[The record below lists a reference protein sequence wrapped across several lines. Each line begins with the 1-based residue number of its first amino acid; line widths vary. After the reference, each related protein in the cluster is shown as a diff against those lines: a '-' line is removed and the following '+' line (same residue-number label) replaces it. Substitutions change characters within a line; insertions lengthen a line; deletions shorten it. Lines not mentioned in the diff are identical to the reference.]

1 MGGIIRSTFSKTTS
15 KAESATSAGV
25 SLEAEIKVDI
35 PIVKPD
41 PLLKVKGR
49 SQEEINSEMMKL
61 IQEIKQEEV
70 KSQMIE
76 LVKGIKQEEVKSQM
90 IELVKGIK
98 QEEVKSQ
105 MIELIKTD
113 AKESNLLDYTAKPK
127 VSGSVTYTSQVV
139 GGDVTKFAGEAKSQK
154 DVQMMQNEWAKTI
167 NSNLSGFNHRLL
179 PI

>member
-41 PLLKVKGR
+41 PLLKAKG
-49 SQEEINSEMMKL
+49 E
-61 IQEIKQEEV
+61 
-70 KSQMIE
+70 
-76 LVKGIKQEEVKSQM
+76 
-90 IELVKGIK
+90 
-98 QEEVKSQ
+98 
-105 MIELIKTD
+105 
-113 AKESNLLDYTAKPK
+113 AKLLDYTAKPK
-127 VSGSVTYTSQVV
+127 VSGNVTYTSQVV

-167 NSNLSGFNHRLL
+167 NTDLSGFNHRLL
-179 PI
+179 PIQELVRHFNQAFADDMQKAIAKAGGANLKKGGTKYSEDV

>member
-70 KSQMIE
+70 KSQMI
-76 LVKGIKQEEVKSQM
+76 K
-90 IELVKGIK
+90 
-98 QEEVKSQ
+98 
-105 MIELIKTD
+105 LIKTN

-167 NSNLSGFNHRLL
+167 NTDLSGFNHRLL

>member
-90 IELVKGIK
+90 IEL
-98 QEEVKSQ
+98 
-105 MIELIKTD
+105 IKTN

>member
-41 PLLKVKGR
+41 PLLKAKG
-49 SQEEINSEMMKL
+49 E
-61 IQEIKQEEV
+61 
-70 KSQMIE
+70 
-76 LVKGIKQEEVKSQM
+76 
-90 IELVKGIK
+90 
-98 QEEVKSQ
+98 
-105 MIELIKTD
+105 
-113 AKESNLLDYTAKPK
+113 AKLLDYTAKPK